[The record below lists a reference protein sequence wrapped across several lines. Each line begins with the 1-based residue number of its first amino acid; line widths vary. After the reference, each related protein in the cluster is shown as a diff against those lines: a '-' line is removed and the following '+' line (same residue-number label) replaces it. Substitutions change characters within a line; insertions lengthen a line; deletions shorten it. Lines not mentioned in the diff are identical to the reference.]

1 MAVVVVVEERV
12 KKGLLGLR
20 EEDVRVWGLLLVV
33 SEGGALAW
41 WLWVEPEFVEFLLS
55 AAVASLSCS
64 EGSSR
69 DGRLELPSL
78 CLLPGCSGL
87 GDLGDG
93 LDGSGCVRYASNGR
107 FSPKRIQSRSQ
118 FKVTVGTPQRKA
130 DCRFSLFGR
139 ILLQIKTE
147 LVGVRSSVNLAPAG
161 G

>member
-1 MAVVVVVEERV
+1 M
-12 KKGLLGLR
+12 
-20 EEDVRVWGLLLVV
+20 LLLVV
-33 SEGGALAW
+33 SEGGALGW

-55 AAVASLSCS
+55 AAAASLSCS

-78 CLLPGCSGL
+78 CLLPGSSGL
-87 GDLGDG
+87 GDLEDG

-107 FSPKRIQSRSQ
+107 LFPKRIQSRSQ
-118 FKVTVGTPQRKA
+118 FIVTVGTPQRKA

-147 LVGVRSSVNLAPAG
+147 LVGVRSSVKLAPVEG
-161 G
+161 